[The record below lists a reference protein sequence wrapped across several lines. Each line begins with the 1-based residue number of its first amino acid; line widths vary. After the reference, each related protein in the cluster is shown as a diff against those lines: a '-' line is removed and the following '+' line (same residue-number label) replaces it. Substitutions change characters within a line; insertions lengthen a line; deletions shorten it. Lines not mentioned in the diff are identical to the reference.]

1 MSELINKYGYCTIPE
16 GTVLFR
22 SGDFKIENGV
32 YFTLQHWIF
41 NALNPLKDKEVWV
54 TKKEIEILFMVKNI
68 NEYSFPQS
76 SISEIYKQYFQEEL
90 DDLSIKLDIEKRNQL
105 IKRLKED
112 KLKGWFSTYKNA
124 FGSSFEICIFINE
137 EDFNETFEQ
146 QSIIDIE
153 NINSLKNLKLYPSD
167 LFFEKSKEI
176 IKNNSFEKYDKAKKY
191 WINERIKE
199 GFSQKHSEDYYF
211 DLRIAFKI

>member
-1 MSELINKYGYCTIPE
+1 MSELINKYGYCTIPK

-22 SGDFKIENGV
+22 SGDYKIENGV
-32 YFTLQHWIF
+32 YFALQHFIS
-41 NALNPLKDKEVWV
+41 NSLNPLKDKETWI
-54 TKKEIEILFMVKNI
+54 TKKDIEILFMVNGI
-68 NEYSFPQS
+68 NEDSKVQS

-90 DDLSIKLDIEKRNQL
+90 DDLSIKLDIEKCNQL

-112 KLKGWFSTYKNA
+112 KLIGWFSSFEN
-124 FGSSFEICIFINE
+124 GSTEFEICIFISE
-137 EDFNETFEQ
+137 VDFIETFEQ
-146 QSIIDIE
+146 KSIRDIE

-176 IKNNSFEKYDKAKKY
+176 IKNNSFEKYEKAKKY
-191 WINERIKE
+191 WINQRIKE

>member
-1 MSELINKYGYCTIPE
+1 MSELINKYGYCIIPE

-22 SGDFKIENGV
+22 SGDFNIENGV

-41 NALNPLKDKEVWV
+41 NSLNPLKYKEVWV
-54 TKKEIEILFMVKNI
+54 TKKDIEILFMVKNI
-68 NEYSFPQS
+68 NEYSYPQS

-105 IKRLKED
+105 IKRLQED
-112 KLKGWFSTYKNA
+112 KLKGWFSTYENE

-167 LFFEKSKEI
+167 LFFEKSKKI
-176 IKNNSFEKYDKAKKY
+176 IKNNSFEKYEKAKKY
-191 WINERIKE
+191 FINQRIMK
-199 GFSQKHSEDYYF
+199 GFSQKNSEDYYF

>member
-1 MSELINKYGYCTIPE
+1 MNLLSKYGSCTIPE

-22 SGDFKIENGV
+22 SGDYKIENGV
-32 YFTLQHWIF
+32 YFALQHFIS
-41 NALNPLKDKEVWV
+41 NSLNPLKDKEVWV
-54 TKKEIEILFMVKNI
+54 TKKDIEILFMVKNI
-68 NEYSFPQS
+68 NEYSLAQS
-76 SISEIYKQYFQEEL
+76 SISEIYKLYFQEEL

-112 KLKGWFSTYKNA
+112 KVNGWFSSYEN
-124 FGSSFEICIFINE
+124 GSTEFEICIFISE
-137 EDFNETFEQ
+137 VDFMETFEQ
-146 QSIIDIE
+146 KSISDVE
-153 NINSLKNLKLYPSD
+153 NINSLKNLHFQPTN

-199 GFSQKHSEDYYF
+199 GFSQKDSEDYYF